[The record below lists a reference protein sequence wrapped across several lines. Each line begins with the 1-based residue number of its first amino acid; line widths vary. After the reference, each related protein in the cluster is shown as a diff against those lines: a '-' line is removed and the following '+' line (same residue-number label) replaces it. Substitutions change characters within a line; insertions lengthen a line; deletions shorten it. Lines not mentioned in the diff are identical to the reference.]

1 MKVCKFGGSSVADAA
16 QMLKVLGIVKSD
28 PRRRVVVV
36 SAPGKR
42 RKGDDKVTDLLI
54 ACAADALAGRDPAEN
69 VARVVA
75 RYESLCADLGL
86 DEGLVAG
93 VRSEL
98 LRRLAGPRD
107 HEGAFL
113 DAVKA
118 LGEEESARFCAA
130 AFTARGLRS
139 VYVDP
144 REAGMI
150 LSDEF
155 GAAQLLPE
163 SYARI
168 RAKLAPIPEVVV
180 FPGFYGYTRSG
191 RLATFS
197 RGGSDI
203 TGAILAAALGADVY
217 ENFTDV
223 DAVYPVDPRLCPEA
237 AGGEGI
243 REMTYAEMRELSYAG
258 FAVFHE
264 EAVLPAIRARIPIN
278 IRNTNRPE
286 EPGTM
291 VLPTRSAVPGRVNGI
306 ASTGGF
312 GALLVEK
319 WLMNREV
326 GYVAKLLGILASE
339 GVSIECMPAGVD
351 SVTVVFRDAQF
362 PDDVRERVF
371 ARIDAELSPD
381 RVSYTRGIAFL
392 VAVGEGMRTTVGTC
406 LHVVSALSRAG
417 INLQMI
423 NQGSSE
429 LSIMFGIRE
438 EDLAPAVRALYAEF
452 FGKEAK

>member
-1 MKVCKFGGSSVADAA
+1 MKVCKFGGSSVASAG
-16 QMLKVLGIVKSD
+16 QMLKVLEIVRSD
-28 PRRRVVVV
+28 PARRVVVV

-42 RKGDDKVTDLLI
+42 EKGDDKVTDLLI
-54 ACAADALAGRDPAEN
+54 ACARDALAGRDSSADA
-69 VARVVA
+69 ARVVA
-75 RYESLCADLGL
+75 RYESIRAELDLPS
-86 DEGLVAG
+86 DLVEAL
-93 VRSEL
+93 REEL
-98 LRRLAGPRD
+98 SARLSAPKD
-107 HEGAFL
+107 HPGAFE

-118 LGEEESARFCAA
+118 LGEEFSARFCAA
-130 AFTARGLRS
+130 AFAARGLPA

-144 REAGMI
+144 KDAGMR
-150 LSDEF
+150 LSEEF

-163 SYARI
+163 SYA
-168 RAKLAPIPEVVV
+168 ALKSALAPIPDVVV
-180 FPGFYGYTRSG
+180 FPGFYGYTASG

-203 TGAILAAALGADVY
+203 TGAILAAALGADTY

-237 AGGEGI
+237 VGGEGI
-243 REMTYAEMRELSYAG
+243 REMTFAEMRELSYAG
-258 FAVFHE
+258 FAVFHD
-264 EAVLPAIRARIPIN
+264 EAVMPAIRAKIPIN
-278 IRNTNRPE
+278 IRNTNRPD

-291 VLPTRSAVPGRVNGI
+291 VLPRRKAVPGRVNGI
-306 ASTGGF
+306 AACPGF
-312 GALLVEK
+312 GALYVEK

-326 GYVAKLLGILASE
+326 GFVAKLLSILADE

-351 SVTVVFRDAQF
+351 SVTVVFRDEAF
-362 PDDVRERVF
+362 PEEVRSRAF
-371 ARIDAELSPD
+371 ARIERELRPD
-381 RVSYTRGIAFL
+381 HISYSRGIAFL

-406 LHVVSALSRAG
+406 LHVVTALSRAG

-438 EDLAPAVRALYAEF
+438 VDLQPAVQALYREF
-452 FGKEAK
+452 FVS

>member
-1 MKVCKFGGSSVADAA
+1 MKVCKFGGSSVASAE
-16 QMLKVLGIVKSD
+16 QILKVLDIVRLD
-28 PRRRVVVV
+28 ADRRVVVV

-42 RKGDDKVTDLLI
+42 SKDDTKVTDLLI
-54 ACAADALAGRDPAEN
+54 ACAEDALAGRDPAEN
-69 VARVVA
+69 VGRVVA
-75 RYESLCADLGL
+75 RYADIREALGL
-86 DEGLVAG
+86 DEALVDFA
-93 VRSEL
+93 RDEL
-98 LRRLAGPRD
+98 ARRLAADRSHP
-107 HEGAFL
+107 GAFT

-118 LGEEESARFCAA
+118 LGEELSARFCAA
-130 AFTARGLRS
+130 AFTARGLPS

-144 REAGMI
+144 RDAGML
-150 LSDEF
+150 LSEEF

-163 SYARI
+163 SYDRL
-168 RAKLAPIPEVVV
+168 RAKLSPIPDVVV
-180 FPGFYGYTRSG
+180 FPGFYGYTASG

-203 TGAILAAALGADVY
+203 TGAILAAALNADVY

-237 AGGEGI
+237 VSGPGI
-243 REMTYAEMRELSYAG
+243 TEMTFAEMRELSYAG
-258 FAVFHE
+258 FAVFHD
-264 EAVLPAIRARIPIN
+264 EAVMPAIRAKIPIN

-291 VLPTRSAVPGRVNGI
+291 VVPRRRSVPGRVNGI
-306 ASTGGF
+306 ASSCGF
-312 GALLVEK
+312 GALYVEK

-326 GYVAKLLGILASE
+326 GFVARLLSILARE

-351 SVTVVFRDAQF
+351 SVTVVFRDEQF
-362 PDDVRERVF
+362 PDAVRERVF
-371 ARIDAELSPD
+371 DVIAKELRPD
-381 RVSYTRGIAFL
+381 HVSYKRGIAFL

-406 LHVVSALSRAG
+406 LHVVTALSRAG

-438 EDLAPAVRALYAEF
+438 VDLKPAVQALYREF
-452 FGKEAK
+452 FGA

>member
-16 QMLKVLGIVKSD
+16 QILKVLEIVRSD
-28 PRRRVVVV
+28 AQRRVVVV

-42 RKGDDKVTDLLI
+42 AKGDAKVTDLLI
-54 ACAADALAGRDPAEN
+54 ACAQDALAGRDPAAAAER
-69 VARVVA
+69 VAE
-75 RYESLCADLGL
+75 RYESIRADLGL
-86 DEGLVAG
+86 DEALVAAL
-93 VRSEL
+93 RAEL
-98 LRRLAGPRD
+98 AARLAADRS
-107 HEGAFL
+107 HAAAFE

-118 LGEEESARFCAA
+118 LGEEFAARFCAA
-130 AFTARGLRS
+130 AFSARGLPA

-144 REAGMI
+144 KDAGM
-150 LSDEF
+150 LLTEEF

-163 SYARI
+163 SYDRL
-168 RAKLAPIPEVVV
+168 RAKFAPIPEVVV
-180 FPGFYGYTRSG
+180 FPGFYGYTAAG

-203 TGAILAAALGADVY
+203 TGAILAAALRADVY

-237 AGGEGI
+237 VKGEGI
-243 REMTYAEMRELSYAG
+243 REMTFAEMRELSYAG
-258 FAVFHE
+258 FAVFHD
-264 EAVLPAIRARIPIN
+264 EAVMPAIRAKIPIN
-278 IRNTNRPE
+278 IRNTNRPD

-291 VLPTRSAVPGRVNGI
+291 VLPRRRSVPGRVNGI
-306 ASTGGF
+306 ASSAGF
-312 GALLVEK
+312 GALYVEK
-319 WLMNREV
+319 CLMNREV
-326 GYVAKLLGILASE
+326 GFVAKLLSILARE

-371 ARIDAELSPD
+371 AEIGAELQPD
-381 RVSYTRGIAFL
+381 HMSYTRGIAFL

-406 LHVVSALSRAG
+406 LHVVTALSRAG
-417 INLQMI
+417 VNLQMI

-438 EDLAPAVRALYAEF
+438 VDLKPAVQALYREF
-452 FGKEAK
+452 FGS

>member
-75 RYESLCADLGL
+75 RYESLRADLGL

-258 FAVFHE
+258 FAS
-264 EAVLPAIRARIPIN
+264 LQ
-278 IRNTNRPE
+278 RPV
-286 EPGTM
+286 EPLHLVAG
-291 VLPTRSAVPGRVNGI
+291 GRHGP
-306 ASTGGF
+306 F
-312 GALLVEK
+312 ALAHALD
-319 WLMNREV
+319 
-326 GYVAKLLGILASE
+326 LLGHILRRAE
-339 GVSIECMPAGVD
+339 IL
-351 SVTVVFRDAQF
+351 R
-362 PDDVRERVF
+362 REEV
-371 ARIDAELSPD
+371 P
-381 RVSYTRGIAFL
+381 FL
-392 VAVGEGMRTTVGTC
+392 VWIRVQIPQPGKHHRLARAFNANYRDFFHVKFLSFRTEDEGRKTKDGG
-406 LHVVSALSRAG
+406 SR
-417 INLQMI
+417 
-423 NQGSSE
+423 
-429 LSIMFGIRE
+429 R
-438 EDLAPAVRALYAEF
+438 
-452 FGKEAK
+452 

>member
-1 MKVCKFGGSSVADAA
+1 
-16 QMLKVLGIVKSD
+16 MLEIVKAD

-54 ACAADALAGRDPAEN
+54 ACAADVLAGRDPAEN
-69 VARVVA
+69 AGKVVA
-75 RYESLCADLGL
+75 RYESIRADLGL
-86 DEGLVAG
+86 SPDLVEAA
-93 VRSEL
+93 RAEL
-98 LRRLAGPRD
+98 LRRLAPPEGP
-107 HEGAFL
+107 EGAFL

-118 LGEEESARFCAA
+118 FGEEQSARFCAA
-130 AFTARGLRS
+130 AFTARGLPS

-144 REAGMI
+144 RDAGMV
-150 LSDEF
+150 LSEEF

-163 SYARI
+163 SYGRI
-168 RAKLAPIPEVVV
+168 KAKLSPIPETVV
-180 FPGFYGYTRSG
+180 FPGFYGYTRTG
-191 RLATFS
+191 RIATFS

-237 AGGEGI
+237 VGGEGVK
-243 REMTYAEMRELSYAG
+243 EMTYAEMRELSYAG

-264 EAVLPAIRARIPIN
+264 EAVLPAIRAKVPIN
-278 IRNTNRPE
+278 IRNTNRPD

-291 VLPTRSAVPGRVNGI
+291 VLPSRRSVPGRVNGI

-312 GALLVEK
+312 GALFVEK

-326 GYVAKLLGILASE
+326 GYVARLLGILARE

-371 ARIDAELSPD
+371 AEIEAELAPD

-438 EDLAPAVRALYAEF
+438 EDLSPAVRALYAEF
-452 FGKEAK
+452 FGKHPAKQQ